1 MPTKIFR
8 AALIALLCLAVSCPF
23 FAAAEGMAGDF
34 TDYAAAVRLNPA
46 GETNRLE
53 VQVVN
58 YVDGDTVHFA
68 VPESVVADGV
78 LKARFLAV
86 NAPESTGRIEEY
98 GKAASAFT
106 KEKLSTAASIVIES
120 DDGAWNLDSTGGR
133 YLVWVWYKPD
143 AASQYRNLNIEL
155 LQNGLAVGSAAS
167 SNRYGQ
173 TCVAAVSQAKNRK
186 LNVYSGQ
193 PDPDFFYGEAV
204 ELTIRELREH
214 PEEYEGKKV
223 AFSGGITVNYGGSVY
238 VEQFDGETGRYYG
251 MPVYYGYNLS
261 GEGLSI
267 LSVSNEARIV
277 GSFQFYETG
286 GVWQVT
292 DVKYRMMKPEDPG
305 NIRKLGEGY
314 LPAYAPITA
323 AELAGESG
331 RDALAAS
338 VSLTGLSV
346 QDAWAQ
352 QSGDSAYNGAMTLRC
367 DQEGAFVRIYTAPL
381 RGEDG
386 ALLTPEMFLNR
397 TIDVT
402 GIVDLSEGECVVR
415 VFAPE
420 NISVQ
425 P

>member
-173 TCVAAVSQAKNRK
+173 TCVAAGRSA
-186 LNVYSGQ
+186 
-193 PDPDFFYGEAV
+193 AV
-204 ELTIRELREH
+204 
-214 PEEYEGKKV
+214 
-223 AFSGGITVNYGGSVY
+223 
-238 VEQFDGETGRYYG
+238 
-251 MPVYYGYNLS
+251 
-261 GEGLSI
+261 
-267 LSVSNEARIV
+267 
-277 GSFQFYETG
+277 
-286 GVWQVT
+286 
-292 DVKYRMMKPEDPG
+292 
-305 NIRKLGEGY
+305 
-314 LPAYAPITA
+314 
-323 AELAGESG
+323 
-331 RDALAAS
+331 
-338 VSLTGLSV
+338 
-346 QDAWAQ
+346 
-352 QSGDSAYNGAMTLRC
+352 RC
-367 DQEGAFVRIYTAPL
+367 
-381 RGEDG
+381 
-386 ALLTPEMFLNR
+386 
-397 TIDVT
+397 
-402 GIVDLSEGECVVR
+402 
-415 VFAPE
+415 
-420 NISVQ
+420 
-425 P
+425 

>member
-8 AALIALLCLAVSCPF
+8 AALIALLCLAVFCPF

-267 LSVSNEARIV
+267 LSVGNEARIV

-286 GVWQVT
+286 GVWQVA

-367 DQEGAFVRIYTAPL
+367 DQEGASVRIYTAPL

-397 TIDVT
+397 TIDVK